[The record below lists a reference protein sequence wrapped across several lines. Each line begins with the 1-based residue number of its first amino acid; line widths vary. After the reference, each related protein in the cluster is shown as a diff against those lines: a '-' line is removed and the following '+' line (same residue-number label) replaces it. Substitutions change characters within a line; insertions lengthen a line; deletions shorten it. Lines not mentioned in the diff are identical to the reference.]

1 MIDTARQTDLVKEE
15 ITGILL
21 VACSGL
27 LAYLGTRY
35 GARVVSEQLR
45 DPIAGGSLWPL
56 PGIGTALLTVVG
68 MATILTV
75 ILGVLGNIATSQL
88 FGRREYTLA
97 GIGGLVGTIG
107 AVLVGTFARL
117 PSTQTAETL
126 TGLTALALVAV
137 PLGGVFYWLW
147 SPTGELRRR
156 HSRTKQPAPESVEE
170 GRIQWSTGVEPGTP
184 PTPTP
189 SGQLTRESAN
199 NPDSTPMPE
208 EQPKESA
215 VDLDNLEYD
224 WRTETDVTMSDIG
237 GMDGLKTELN
247 TDVIQPL
254 TTGREKAEAL
264 DIPLP
269 NIVFHGPPGTGK
281 TFMAKALATEL
292 GLPFAKLSGAD
303 VQSKWINESAQKINT
318 LFDEAKTI
326 AEAEGGAV
334 VFLDELDAVLK
345 QRSGAGQS
353 HEEDNKVV
361 AEFLNHLQE
370 TSEYDI
376 LFVGA
381 TNRLDALDDA
391 GIRAGRIDKKIHV
404 GKPDQDARREIIHSQ
419 LSDRPN
425 DLTDTQIAEVAER
438 TDGFVPADLETL
450 VVDAARVSAFERGG
464 EMIRWGDLS
473 DALDQRGI
481 R

>member
-1 MIDTARQTDLVKEE
+1 MTDTARQTNLVKEE

-56 PGIGTALLTVVG
+56 PGIGTALLTVAG
-68 MATILTV
+68 MAAILTV
-75 ILGVLGNIATSQL
+75 ILGVLGNIATPQL
-88 FGRREYTLA
+88 CGRREYTLA
-97 GIGGLVGTIG
+97 GISGLLGTIG
-107 AVLVGTFARL
+107 AVLVGIFARIS
-117 PSTQTAETL
+117 STQTPGTV
-126 TGLTALALVAV
+126 TSLTALALVAV
-137 PLGGVFYWLW
+137 PLGGVFYWIW
-147 SPTGELRRR
+147 TPSDELPRR
-156 HSRTKQPAPESVEE
+156 HARTEQPTPESVEK
-170 GRIQWSTGVEPGTP
+170 GRVQWSTDVGPGSP

-189 SGQLTRESAN
+189 SGQLTGE
-199 NPDSTPMPE
+199 NPNKPNSTPMPG
-208 EQPKESA
+208 EQTQNSG
-215 VDLDNLEYD
+215 VNLDELEYD

-237 GMDGLKTELN
+237 GMDGLKAELN

-254 TTGREKAEAL
+254 TTGKEKAETL

-404 GKPDQDARREIIHSQ
+404 GKPDQDARKEILRSQ
-419 LSDRPN
+419 LTDRPN
-425 DLTDTQIAEVAER
+425 DLTDTQIVEIAER
-438 TDGFVPADLETL
+438 TNSMVAADLETL
-450 VVDAARVSAFERGG
+450 VVDAARTSAFEREG

-473 DALDQRGI
+473 DALERRGV